1 MRNFNMPNFVEDTLP
16 TKVEG
21 QKNAVRVELGHRS
34 RSHAKLRITLAVGC
48 LAAAFVSVPALA
60 QTMAGEKF
68 TGESANPAGGVMSK
82 IVVESPVAEQPGE
95 AAAGA
100 ARDKSGETL
109 TEKPADYWVPTLF
122 GEMGGLRPA
131 LARHGVTLGLTET
144 SEWLRNTQGGLKT
157 GRVYHGLTTL
167 TLGLDT
173 QPAGGW
179 EGGNFNLS
187 ALQIHGRQLSPDY
200 IGSLQTASGIEA
212 LNGPRLWELWYQHK
226 LNHSLDLKIGQQ
238 SLDQEF
244 MISQYAGSFAGAA
257 FGWPVLPSL
266 DLPAAGPAYPLSSL
280 GVRLRSRLGDSTT
293 LLVGA
298 FAGDPAHTTTQ
309 DPQKANNRGTTFSLH
324 GGTLYIAELQYGV
337 NQPKPGETDTAAK
350 SGLPGMYKAGA
361 WYQNK
366 KFSDTR
372 FDRGGLSLASPLS
385 SGSALQRAGNYSVYA
400 MADQTVW
407 RDSAGGSRAVNL
419 FARAMAAPG
428 DRNQA
433 SFSANLGV
441 TIAAPFAGRDGDV
454 VGLGLGYVEIGSNT
468 RGLDA
473 DNNAFKA
480 THISVRRSETFVEAT
495 YQFQAAT
502 WLVLQGVLQY
512 TRNPGGGVVDP
523 GDLAQT
529 RKIPN
534 STVVGLRA
542 SATF

>member
-1 MRNFNMPNFVEDTLP
+1 MQSLVGAMLSGEVEAPRKDIS
-16 TKVEG
+16 
-21 QKNAVRVELGHRS
+21 VELVHPS
-34 RSHAKLRITLAVGC
+34 RSPAKLRITVAVGC
-48 LAAAFVSVPALA
+48 LAAAFASVSALA
-60 QTMAGEKF
+60 QPTAGEKL
-68 TGESANPAGGVMSK
+68 TANEANSVESAMPK
-82 IVVESPVAEQPGE
+82 TVVESPVAEQPGE

-100 ARDKSGETL
+100 ASDKSAETPA
-109 TEKPADYWVPTLF
+109 EKPADYWVPTLL

-131 LARHGVTLGLTET
+131 LGRHGVTLGLTET
-144 SEWLRNTQGGLKT
+144 SEWLRNTRGGLKT

-173 QPAGGW
+173 QQAGSW

-226 LNHSLDLKIGQQ
+226 LNDSLDVKIGQQ

-244 MISQYAGSFAGAA
+244 MVSQYAGSFVGAA

-266 DLPAAGPAYPLSSL
+266 DLPAGGPAYPLSSL

-293 LLVGA
+293 LLIGA
-298 FAGDPAHTTTQ
+298 FAGDPANTTTQ

-324 GGTLYIAELQYGV
+324 GGTLFIAEFQYGV
-337 NQPKPGETDTAAK
+337 NQPKSGDTDATAKTGFPGT
-350 SGLPGMYKAGA
+350 YKVGA
-361 WYQNK
+361 WYQNR

-372 FDRGGLSLASPLS
+372 FDQGGLSLASPLS
-385 SGSALQRAGNYSVYA
+385 SGNALQHLGNYSVYGV
-400 MADQTVW
+400 ADQTVW
-407 RDSAGGSRAVNL
+407 HDSSGGPRAINL

-441 TIAAPFAGRDGDV
+441 TMTAPFAGRDSDV
-454 VGLGLGYVEIGSNT
+454 VGLGLGYVKIGSNT
-468 RGLDA
+468 RGLDT

-480 THISVRRSETFVEAT
+480 TNVPVRRSETFVEAT
-495 YQFQAAT
+495 YQFQAT
-502 WLVLQGVLQY
+502 PWLVLQGLLQY
-512 TRNPGGGVVDP
+512 TRNPGGGIVALNDP
-523 GDLAQT
+523 TQT

-534 STVVGLRA
+534 SMVVGLRA
-542 SATF
+542 DVTF